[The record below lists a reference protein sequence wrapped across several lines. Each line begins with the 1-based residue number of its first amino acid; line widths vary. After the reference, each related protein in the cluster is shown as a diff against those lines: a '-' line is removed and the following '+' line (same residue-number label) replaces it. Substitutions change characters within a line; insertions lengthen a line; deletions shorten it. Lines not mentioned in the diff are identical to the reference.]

1 MPVGVGTEVRI
12 AVGVGTGVGV
22 AVGTCGGAP
31 GVLVAAA
38 VGDPAGEGLDSAVG
52 VNAG

>member
-1 MPVGVGTEVRI
+1 MGVGTEVRI
-12 AVGVGTGVGV
+12 SVGVGTGVGV

-31 GVLVAAA
+31 GVLGAPA